1 MAADAGPDIRSAYDR
16 SRGRG
21 AAIFCE
27 PLVKNWLRERGIPV
41 PEGGLVENSRE
52 ALTLASR
59 LSYPL
64 VLKVVSDRVL
74 HKTELGGVVLGI
86 DSPAALGTA
95 YEALER
101 EARQAVEGYAGI
113 LLEEQAPT
121 GTEIIVG
128 LQNDPHFGPVLMVGT
143 GGIYSD
149 LLEDVAFR
157 MLPVTRR
164 DIEEML
170 GGLKGKPL
178 LEGFRA
184 NPPADIEALVEVILG
199 LARFGAEIAPYFAS
213 ADFNPV
219 IAFPQGALVVDAK
232 VVLSEEVSSHPFGF
246 EPPSTRYLEG
256 FFAPESVAV
265 VGASASEGKIGN
277 VIVDSLINYDFKG
290 RIYPINPNR
299 EEIMGVRC
307 YPSLDALPE
316 SPQLVVMVIDLKE
329 GPDLMRKLA
338 DLGVHNLLIVSGG
351 GRELGGERQLIEEE
365 MARLARELDIRVVGP
380 NCIGSFDGKTR
391 FDSFF
396 HSHQRLLRPPSG
408 PLSFITQ
415 SGTYGCAFLENAAVV
430 GVAKMVSYGNRLD
443 VDEGDL
449 IAFLSQDP
457 DTRVIGSYIEGLSR
471 GRKYVAAAKEA
482 VYGRKKPVVAFKT
495 GQAHL
500 YYSAALTLV
509 LKVLTL
515 PKDVLQ
521 STAAITAAE
530 ANVLDGA
537 TAGTGVASKA
547 VVLDANK
554 DHSGMRNHTVTGD
567 VTVSSDPTGGNAGAR
582 SQVIGLPRI
591 KYVGLSTMVNGT
603 TETTAYIDETPTGEW
618 AEVDAGTNVAV
629 TADTTYYRDVTNSLK
644 VAFGATAVAGDGVD
658 GTITVDDLSANESVG
673 FWAYTDATTAV
684 ASGDFALTLDDTDG
698 TDQTYVLPAL
708 TSGVWTWVELNI
720 AACDANCNTT
730 DGVKVLLTTQGAL
743 KYGVSTGEAVNLYL
757 DAMYKW
763 DADNEEALGVS
774 IVQDGVLGIL
784 TLVDAN
790 TGTHGQASLTE
801 YTDFF
806 THYETG
812 ADFIVTVS
820 DQSTKSGTALIAY

>member
-495 GQAHL
+495 GRTRRSAQA
-500 YYSAALTLV
+500 
-509 LKVLTL
+509 
-515 PKDVLQ
+515 
-521 STAAITAAE
+521 
-530 ANVLDGA
+530 
-537 TAGTGVASKA
+537 
-547 VVLDANK
+547 
-554 DHSGMRNHTVTGD
+554 
-567 VTVSSDPTGGNAGAR
+567 TVSHTGAYG
-582 SQVIGLPRI
+582 
-591 KYVGLSTMVNGT
+591 GT
-603 TETTAYIDETPTGEW
+603 
-618 AEVDAGTNVAV
+618 
-629 TADTTYYRDVTNSLK
+629 YRVY
-644 VAFGATAVAGDGVD
+644 
-658 GTITVDDLSANESVG
+658 E
-673 FWAYTDATTAV
+673 
-684 ASGDFALTLDDTDG
+684 
-698 TDQTYVLPAL
+698 
-708 TSGVWTWVELNI
+708 
-720 AACDANCNTT
+720 
-730 DGVKVLLTTQGAL
+730 
-743 KYGVSTGEAVNLYL
+743 
-757 DAMYKW
+757 
-763 DADNEEALGVS
+763 
-774 IVQDGVLGIL
+774 GVLE
-784 TLVDAN
+784 
-790 TGTHGQASLTE
+790 QA
-801 YTDFF
+801 
-806 THYETG
+806 
-812 ADFIVTVS
+812 
-820 DQSTKSGTALIAY
+820 